1 MCPLWCSL
9 TCKYANSRSGADAAT
24 PGSLLGRAVPC
35 RAVCQHLLCANCV
48 YVLCAVLQV
57 LDGLLLRALPAV
69 LFALPFYF
77 LMGLNAAVLQVSS

>member
-1 MCPLWCSL
+1 
-9 TCKYANSRSGADAAT
+9 
-24 PGSLLGRAVPC
+24 
-35 RAVCQHLLCANCV
+35 V